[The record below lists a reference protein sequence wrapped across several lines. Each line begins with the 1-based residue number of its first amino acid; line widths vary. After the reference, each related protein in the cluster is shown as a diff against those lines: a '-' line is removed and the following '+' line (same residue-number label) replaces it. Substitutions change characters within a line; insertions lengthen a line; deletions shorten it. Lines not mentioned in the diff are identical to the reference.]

1 MSSRIRPA
9 AVAAAGWIALVLI
22 FLYAHGWLRGFVGDA
37 VVVVFLDA
45 FLAMI
50 ALGPIASARARLI
63 TVGTLSMGIE
73 CLQTLHLV
81 GPDAHWVL
89 HAVLGSTFDPWDLLA
104 YAIGVAVSAVLER
117 RVYAQRD

>member
-1 MSSRIRPA
+1 MSPRVRA
-9 AVAAAGWIALVLI
+9 ASVAILGWIALVLI

-45 FLAMI
+45 VLATI
-50 ALGPIASARARLI
+50 AWGPVSSARVRLI
-63 TVGTLSMGIE
+63 AVGAASMGIE
-73 CLQTLHLV
+73 GLQTLHLV

-104 YAIGVAVSAVLER
+104 YAIGVVASAGLE
-117 RVYAQRD
+117 RVYARGG